1 MKKEDFNA
9 QQWSSLKN
17 EVKKILIVSA
27 RKKAIIW
34 YSDLVAK
41 ITLVR
46 LDLHQP
52 DHRAVLACLL
62 GEVSTDEVKEGRA
75 MLSSIVVK
83 KQGDMEPGDG
93 FFQLAEGLGKDLSD
107 KTKFWLNEVK
117 NSFSNWEKR

>member
-1 MKKEDFNA
+1 MKKEDFTDN
-9 QQWSSLKN
+9 QWTLLKS
-17 EVKKILIVSA
+17 EVRRNLIESASKKS
-27 RKKAIIW
+27 IIW

-41 ITLVR
+41 LKLIR

-52 DHRAVLACLL
+52 DHRAVLASLL
-62 GEVSTDEVKEGRA
+62 GDVSIDENKEGRA

-107 KTKFWLNEVK
+107 KTKFWLTEVK
-117 NSFSNWEKR
+117 NSFDNWQKR